1 VPLRIFSHS
10 FFLPFILIMFFL
22 SRWSGGLVSRYGA
35 KLPLIIGPVIAAFG
49 FGLFAVPGIGG
60 SYWKTF
66 FPAIVVLGLGMAI
79 SVAPLT
85 TTVMGSVKQRQA
97 GIASGINNAVARTA
111 SLLAIAIFS
120 IILSSAFNYNLDRR
134 LTAFKIPLDVQKL
147 LDNQRIKLAGA
158 EIPTNV
164 SSEVSRQLKQA
175 MALAFVDSFRLVMFI
190 AVVLALASAVVAFL
204 MIKSKKTTR

>member
-1 VPLRIFSHS
+1 
-10 FFLPFILIMFFL
+10 MFFL